1 MDISIDNKI
10 SVQPLRILEGSANKP
25 VASKSQRVEPEEA
38 DRGKTSE
45 SEMSRP
51 VDNQEVKQLAKKLQ
65 EYVDRLSIKITFST
79 YGEQSKKTAVTVS
92 EKETGKL
99 IREIP
104 PEDLQ
109 RLHVKM
115 EELAGM
121 IFNGMV

>member
-1 MDISIDNKI
+1 MDISIDKI
-10 SVQPLRILEGSANKP
+10 DVQPLRILEGSANKP
-25 VASKSQRVEPEEA
+25 VASESPRAEEV

-45 SEMSRP
+45 SEMSGP
-51 VDNQEVKQLAKKLQ
+51 VNDQQLKELTEKLQ
-65 EYVDRLSIKITFST
+65 GYVDKMNIKIAFST
-79 YGEQSKKTAVTVS
+79 YGERRKTAVTVS

-104 PEDLQ
+104 PEELQ

>member
-1 MDISIDNKI
+1 MDISIDKI
-10 SVQPLRILEGSANKP
+10 DEQPLRILEDSANKP
-25 VASKSQRVEPEEA
+25 AASKSQRVEE

-45 SEMSRP
+45 SEMSGS
-51 VDNQEVKQLAKKLQ
+51 VNDQQLRELTEKLQ
-65 EYVDRLSIKITFST
+65 GYVDKMNIKIAFST
-79 YGEQSKKTAVTVS
+79 YGERRKTAVTVS

-104 PEDLQ
+104 PEELQ

-121 IFNGMV
+121 IFNGMG

>member
-10 SVQPLRILEGSANKP
+10 DVQPLAILEGSANKP
-25 VASKSQRVEPEEA
+25 VASESPRAEA
-38 DRGKTSE
+38 DRVKTSE
-45 SEMSRP
+45 SEMSGS
-51 VDNQEVKQLAKKLQ
+51 VDNQQVRELTEKLQ
-65 EYVDRLSIKITFST
+65 GYVDKMNINIAFST
-79 YGEQSKKTAVTVS
+79 YGENRKTAVTVS

-104 PEDLQ
+104 PEELQ

>member
-1 MDISIDNKI
+1 MDVTIDNKI
-10 SVQPLRILEGSANKP
+10 SVQPLAILEGSANKP

-65 EYVDRLSIKITFST
+65 KYVDRMNIKITFST
-79 YGEQSKKTAVTVS
+79 YGEKSRRTAVTVS

-109 RLHVKM
+109 QLYVKM

-121 IFNGMV
+121 IFNGMA

>member
-10 SVQPLRILEGSANKP
+10 GEQPLRMLEGSADKP
-25 VASKSQRVEPEEA
+25 VASTSPRAEP

-45 SEMSRP
+45 SEMSGS
-51 VDNQEVKQLAKKLQ
+51 VNNQEIRELTEKLQ
-65 EYVDRLSIKITFST
+65 GYVDRMNIKIAFST
-79 YGEQSKKTAVTVS
+79 YGEENRKTAVTVS

-99 IREIP
+99 IRKIP
-104 PEDLQ
+104 SEELQ

>member
-10 SVQPLRILEGSANKP
+10 DVQPLAILEGSTNKP
-25 VASKSQRVEPEEA
+25 VASKSQSVEEDLEIS
-38 DRGKTSE
+38 GS
-45 SEMSRP
+45 
-51 VDNQEVKQLAKKLQ
+51 VDNQQVRELTEKLQ
-65 EYVDRLSIKITFST
+65 GYVDKMNINIAFST
-79 YGEQSKKTAVTVS
+79 YGGSRKTAVTVS

-104 PEDLQ
+104 PEELQ